1 MRLSLSKDGRKYTMI
16 LLFGAV
22 ASVALFTG
30 KASFPEWT
38 YFMIPWGAFY
48 LASNVGQRIGMM
60 KAGAN
65 ELTMNAEVKK

>member
-1 MRLSLSKDGRKYTMI
+1 MRLSLSKDGRKYTLI

-30 KASFPEWT
+30 KASFTEWT
-38 YFMIPWGAFY
+38 YFILPWGAFY
-48 LASNVGQRIGMM
+48 LASNVGQKIGEM

-65 ELTMNAEVKK
+65 TITMNGEVKK